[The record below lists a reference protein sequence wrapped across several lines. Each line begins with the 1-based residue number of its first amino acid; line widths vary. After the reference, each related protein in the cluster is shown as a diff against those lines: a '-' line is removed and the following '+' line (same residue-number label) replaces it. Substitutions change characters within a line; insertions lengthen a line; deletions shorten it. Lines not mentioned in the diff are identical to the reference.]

1 MRGKSREKKLRIV
14 IFVSYAYPYVG
25 SGLGQVA
32 LVQAE
37 CLAKLGHEVVLI
49 SSNIPATKKRFKR
62 KGVLHIKL
70 NSTNFLDKFQI
81 PVPLFLLNRE
91 VLLQIKNADI
101 VHVHDMLYPYSLQAA
116 LAAKMFAKPF
126 VLTQHAGFISYPS
139 QITNFLQSLTNRT
152 LGRLVLQL
160 SDEIVVVNEEVK
172 NWLRT
177 NGKSVV
183 TLMNGVNTDIFYPA
197 SEKRKRQIR
206 KKYGLPVNKKIVLY
220 VGRLVEKK
228 GFHKLYETRSNDYLT
243 VIVGGG
249 KVPESMAVEEEKVLF
264 LGTLPQE
271 KLSEIYQAGDVFV
284 LPSDC
289 EGFPLSIQEAMAC
302 GMPIITSNLPGFDK
316 YLDSRFVKFIN
327 PTTDEIRNAISQVLN
342 NKKTRDAMIDYSL
355 RTTTAKASWGKNVT
369 SLLEIYKRTIK

>member
-1 MRGKSREKKLRIV
+1 MRGKSRGKKLRIV

-37 CLAKLGHEVVLI
+37 SLAKLGHEVVLV

-62 KGVLHIKL
+62 NGVLHIKL
-70 NSTNFLDKFQI
+70 SSTNFLDKFQI
-81 PVPLFLLNRE
+81 PVPIFLLNRE
-91 VLLQIKNADI
+91 VLSHIKHADV
-101 VHVHDMLYPYSLQAA
+101 VHAHDMLYSYSLQAA
-116 LAAKMFAKPF
+116 LAAKIFAKPF

-139 QITNFLQSLTNRT
+139 QVINFLQSLTNRT
-152 LGRLVLQL
+152 LGRLVLKL
-160 SDEIVVVNEEVK
+160 SSEIIVVNEEVK

-183 TLMNGVNTDIFYPA
+183 TLMNGVNTDLFYPA

-206 KKYGLPVNKKIVLY
+206 KKYGLPVNKKIVLH

-228 GFHKLYETRSNDYLT
+228 GFHRLYETRNNDYLT

-249 KVPESMAVEEEKVLF
+249 KVPESMVAEEEKVLF

-271 KLSEIYQAGDVFV
+271 KLSEIYQTSDVFV

-316 YLDSRFVKFIN
+316 YLDKRFVKFIN
-327 PTTDEIRNAISQVLN
+327 PTTEEIRNAISQVLSD
-342 NKKTRDAMIDYSL
+342 KKTRGAMIDYSL
-355 RTTTAKASWGKNVT
+355 RTTTAKASWGENIAR
-369 SLLEIYKRTIK
+369 LLDIYKRVIK